1 MGEGAKKTD
10 RRMTQ
15 QQQKERQNKKK
26 ISKTLWAHKCVLS
39 LLFVEIHEYIPQQT
53 NKQKRKVS
61 VKPESSFNVAKRTAE
76 RRTGNTRRPVINVCK
91 EREGFLKLE
100 NNKRKTD
107 IVVERRRQEE
117 QSNVKGLY

>member
-91 EREGFLKLE
+91 EREK
-100 NNKRKTD
+100 
-107 IVVERRRQEE
+107 VEAGEQQEEDGRRRRGTTTRRRT
-117 QSNVKGLY
+117 K